1 MTQREKLLAVAV
13 GSLLSLF
20 IVYYGYG
27 RYASA
32 VRQRSDTL
40 QKVRSN
46 LDTLEIQVAKGAQA
60 ARQIKRLQL
69 RSLPADRDYART
81 AYQQWLLDLVDRVGL
96 ENPSVRSPISRP
108 IRDQSYERLKF
119 EIDADATLPQVV
131 DFLQNFYAAGDL
143 HRIVQFTLNPIKGT
157 RKLNLLLSVE
167 GIIVP
172 GTTRMSVADI
182 PSYRR
187 SHDNDSI
194 PSSEALA
201 QQIVLRNLF
210 APPNHPPRLE
220 APATRRIVR
229 GRREEIQLQAND
241 PDKLDSLSFAIQG
254 EAPQGI
260 DIDPAKGVLRIL
272 ADKTGTV
279 PVTVLVRDDGL
290 PAQQA
295 TATIQLQIVD
305 PPPPTREVDRRPG
318 PPKFDEAQF
327 TFLVATVETPGGP
340 EAWFNI
346 RTQGQTLKLQ
356 QGDHLQVGSV
366 DAILQSIGNGE
377 ATLATDN
384 GLLQLRIGE
393 NLGRAQ
399 PVDVANRPTVK

>member
-1 MTQREKLLAVAV
+1 M
-13 GSLLSLF
+13 
-20 IVYYGYG
+20 
-27 RYASA
+27 
-32 VRQRSDTL
+32 
-40 QKVRSN
+40 
-46 LDTLEIQVAKGAQA
+46 
-60 ARQIKRLQL
+60 
-69 RSLPADRDYART
+69 
-81 AYQQWLLDLVDRVGL
+81 
-96 ENPSVRSPISRP
+96 
-108 IRDQSYERLKF
+108 
-119 EIDADATLPQVV
+119 
-131 DFLQNFYAAGDL
+131 
-143 HRIVQFTLNPIKGT
+143 
-157 RKLNLLLSVE
+157 
-167 GIIVP
+167 
-172 GTTRMSVADI
+172 
-182 PSYRR
+182 
-187 SHDNDSI
+187 
-194 PSSEALA
+194 
-201 QQIVLRNLF
+201 
-210 APPNHPPRLE
+210 
-220 APATRRIVR
+220 
-229 GRREEIQLQAND
+229 
-241 PDKLDSLSFAIQG
+241 
-254 EAPQGI
+254 
-260 DIDPAKGVLRIL
+260 
-272 ADKTGTV
+272 
-279 PVTVLVRDDGL
+279 TVLVRDDGL